1 MKIALGLLH
10 YPIYDRQKKVVAT
23 NVTNL
28 DVHDIARACR
38 VYGVD
43 RYYIIHPMQEQLM
56 FVSRLLEHWRVGDGA
71 RFNPMRRT
79 ALTMVHTA
87 ASLDEALKDWGGNP
101 SLVATHAR
109 LVEGARGITFRAL
122 RAKIEEARGL
132 KNDPKNDAEND
143 QHASEK
149 PEERL
154 FLLFGTGFGMT
165 DDVMRE
171 CTYLLEPI
179 RGASEDDYRHL
190 SVRSAVSICLDR
202 LLGPW

>member
-1 MKIALGLLH
+1 MRIALGLLH
-10 YPIYDRQKKVVAT
+10 YPILDRQKKVVAT

-38 VYGVD
+38 VYGIE
-43 RYYIIHPMQEQLM
+43 RYYVIHPMQEQLM
-56 FVSRLLEHWRVGDGA
+56 FVSRLLEHWRIGDGA

-87 ASLDEALKDWGGNP
+87 PSLEVALADWGQGAKSEP
-101 SLVATHAR
+101 KLVATHAR
-109 LVEGARGITFRAL
+109 LVEGARGISFRGL
-122 RAKIEEARGL
+122 REAIEESRQRPGWRES
-132 KNDPKNDAEND
+132 D
-143 QHASEK
+143 
-149 PEERL
+149 ERL
-154 FLLFGTGFGMT
+154 FLIFGTGFGLT
-165 DDVMRE
+165 EEVMRQ

-179 RGASEDDYRHL
+179 RGASDDDYRHL